1 MTAGWDSR
9 ARDGRGGGGA
19 GAGQGGAGWKQTLGL
34 RLPRERLPLLR
45 SERRGAS
52 KAAAAA
58 AVGTAAAAEAAAE
71 AATPVSVGRTR
82 LGRGREREWG
92 PAGKGT
98 VGAQGPP
105 GLGAWW
111 SGATM
116 ALLA

>member
-1 MTAGWDSR
+1 M
-9 ARDGRGGGGA
+9 GGA
-19 GAGQGGAGWKQTLGL
+19 GAERGRGRAGRGWKQTLGL
-34 RLPRERLPLLR
+34 RLPRERLPQQR
-45 SERRGAS
+45 SERPSAS
-52 KAAAAA
+52 KAAAA